1 MNFLGC
7 VVPVECDVNV
17 LVASPVRA
25 EGIIVFKNRFEGQ
38 GMFFA
43 NELDI
48 KIVYYLF
55 NPNGVQAVFSKP
67 RY

>member
-1 MNFLGC
+1 M
-7 VVPVECDVNV
+7 
-17 LVASPVRA
+17 VASPVRA

-55 NPNGVQAVFSKP
+55 NPNGVPAVFPKP
-67 RY
+67 MY